1 MPWLVVT
8 EEGEG
13 PRVLEIAASPFRIG
27 RRAGNDLVLSDY
39 GASRDHSRIERDGG
53 SWRLVDLGAANGT
66 YLNGRRLAAN
76 SPEPLEPGDEIQIGR
91 VKLHFFE
98 KRPGTALIDPS
109 SPDLADATRMIPA
122 ERMASFARSPDV
134 VRALDQ
140 VALPK
145 KVEYFTV
152 LHDLAKML
160 LGARELPEIGRTAL
174 DLLFRVMPVERAA
187 IALVGSA
194 DQPLSTLVEHTRKGG
209 DEHVVISQ
217 TIASWVLRERVAVI
231 TSDARHDPRFQ
242 RGESIHMYHIR
253 SAMCVPL
260 WSETDTLGVI
270 YLDNLFEAHAF
281 TEEELEVVTAVANQV
296 AIGMRQ
302 IRLQEQLRHEAI
314 IRANLSGYHSPDV
327 VEMILQKSRG
337 GQSVGIEVTDEVVT
351 VLFCDIVGFTSM
363 TERLTAAEVADFLNT
378 FFDRMTRAIFGYKG
392 SVNKYIGDAI
402 MAIFGAPI
410 PMGNHSEQAVR
421 AALAMQAEVA
431 AIQETL
437 PPDRRFQIRIG
448 VNSGRVVVGNIG
460 SAQRM
465 EFTVLGDPVNVAQRL
480 ESICKPGKVYVG
492 EETYLG
498 TRDLFE
504 YKDLGDVSL
513 KGKQKQIRVYE
524 VVG

>member
-1 MPWLVVT
+1 MPWLVVN
-8 EEGEG
+8 EEGED
-13 PRVLEIAASPFRIG
+13 PRALEIAASPFRIG
-27 RRAGNDLVLSDY
+27 RRAGNDLVLSDF
-39 GASRDHSRIERDGG
+39 GASRDHSRIEQDGG
-53 SWRLVDLGAANGT
+53 NWRLVDLGAANGT
-66 YLNGRRLAAN
+66 YLNGRRLSAN

-91 VKLHFFE
+91 AKLHYFE
-98 KRPGTALIDPS
+98 KRPGTAVIDPS

-134 VRALDQ
+134 VRALEQ

-160 LGARELPEIGRTAL
+160 LGARELREIGRTAL
-174 DLLFRVMPVERAA
+174 DLLFRVIPVERAA
-187 IALVGSA
+187 IALVGVP
-194 DQPLSTLVEHTRKGG
+194 DQPLTTLVEHTRKG
-209 DEHVVISQ
+209 DEQVTISQ
-217 TIASWVLRERVAVI
+217 TIANWVLRERVAVI

-281 TEEELEVVTAVANQV
+281 SEEELEVVTAVANQV

-337 GQSVGIEVTDEVVT
+337 GQSVEIEVADEVVT

-363 TERLTAAEVADFLNT
+363 SERLTAAAVADFLNT
-378 FFDRMTRAIFGYKG
+378 FFDRMTRVIFGFKG

-410 PMGNHSEQAVR
+410 PMGNHCEQAVR
-421 AALAMQAEVA
+421 AALAMQTEVV
-431 AIQETL
+431 AIQDSL
-437 PPDRRFQIRIG
+437 PAERRFQIRIG

-492 EETYLG
+492 EETYLA

-504 YKDLGDVSL
+504 YKDLGHFSL

-524 VVG
+524 VAG

>member
-1 MPWLVVT
+1 MPWLVVN
-8 EEGEG
+8 EEGED

-27 RRAGNDLVLSDY
+27 RRAGNDLVLSDF
-39 GASRDHSRIERDGG
+39 GASRDHSRIEQDGG

-66 YLNGRRLAAN
+66 YLNGRRLPAS
-76 SPEPLEPGDEIQIGR
+76 SPESLEPGDEIQIGR
-91 VKLHFFE
+91 AKLHYFE

-134 VRALDQ
+134 VRALEQ

-160 LGARELPEIGRTAL
+160 LGAREVREIGRTAL
-174 DLLFRVMPVERAA
+174 DLLFRVIPVERAA
-187 IALVGSA
+187 IALVGA
-194 DQPLSTLVEHTRKGG
+194 PDQPLTTLVEHTRKG
-209 DEHVVISQ
+209 DEHVTISQ
-217 TIASWVLRERVAVI
+217 TIANWVLRERVAVI

-281 TEEELEVVTAVANQV
+281 SEEELEVVTAVANQV

-337 GQSVGIEVTDEVVT
+337 GQSVEIEVADEVVT

-363 TERLTAAEVADFLNT
+363 SERLTAAEVADFLNT
-378 FFDRMTRAIFGYKG
+378 FFDRMTRVIFGFKG

-421 AALAMQAEVA
+421 AALAMQTEVL
-431 AIQETL
+431 AIQDSL
-437 PPDRRFQIRIG
+437 PAERRFQIRIG

-492 EETYLG
+492 EETYLA

-504 YKDLGDVSL
+504 YKDLGHFSL

-524 VVG
+524 VAG

>member
-1 MPWLVVT
+1 
-8 EEGEG
+8 
-13 PRVLEIAASPFRIG
+13 
-27 RRAGNDLVLSDY
+27 
-39 GASRDHSRIERDGG
+39 
-53 SWRLVDLGAANGT
+53 
-66 YLNGRRLAAN
+66 
-76 SPEPLEPGDEIQIGR
+76 
-91 VKLHFFE
+91 
-98 KRPGTALIDPS
+98 
-109 SPDLADATRMIPA
+109 
-122 ERMASFARSPDV
+122 
-134 VRALDQ
+134 
-140 VALPK
+140 
-145 KVEYFTV
+145 
-152 LHDLAKML
+152 
-160 LGARELPEIGRTAL
+160 
-174 DLLFRVMPVERAA
+174 
-187 IALVGSA
+187 
-194 DQPLSTLVEHTRKGG
+194 
-209 DEHVVISQ
+209 
-217 TIASWVLRERVAVI
+217 
-231 TSDARHDPRFQ
+231 
-242 RGESIHMYHIR
+242 
-253 SAMCVPL
+253 
-260 WSETDTLGVI
+260 
-270 YLDNLFEAHAF
+270 
-281 TEEELEVVTAVANQV
+281 
-296 AIGMRQ
+296 
-302 IRLQEQLRHEAI
+302 
-314 IRANLSGYHSPDV
+314 
-327 VEMILQKSRG
+327 
-337 GQSVGIEVTDEVVT
+337 VTDEVVT